1 MRVVDHPNLIRYYE
15 TYEDERY
22 LHLVMELCAGGDLF
36 DRLLTTGTMGEGDV
50 AVVMR
55 KLLLGVSHLHGMGI
69 CHRDLK
75 PENFLYVSK
84 DPGAELKIIDF
95 GMSIKVANPNELM
108 TLVGTP
114 YYLAPEVLKGNY
126 GKECDVWSLGVIMYL
141 LLCGYQPFEG
151 DDMRDIFF
159 KIAKGRYEF
168 KGPEWDSVADSAKD
182 LLRKMMTLDPVH
194 RIAIAEVLHH
204 PWFTHQRE
212 PRTATVSTKVLKS
225 LKRFKAPKKM
235 QQEVMKVMI
244 RFMSADDIEELKSA
258 FLEMDQAD
266 TGFITFQD
274 LEIAMKNAGFDVP
287 ANELNSTFYA
297 EIVSTLDHLNL
308 GKIKYTEF
316 LLATVEK
323 RRLLDEELLYLTFQ
337 HFDFDNDG
345 FINVSDLRMAMENA
359 GAGMEA
365 TMQDIEAMIADW
377 DLDHNRQIDFNEFKQ
392 MMEDCKN
399 YAVPENLQSEVPSRR
414 ASVRRSTV
422 RKTIK
427 KIAVPFSE

>member
-1 MRVVDHPNLIRYYE
+1 MLFAVKSINKEKIKKDLYLLKRELEIMRIVDHPNLIRYFE

-22 LHLVMELCAGGDLF
+22 LHIVMELCSGGDLF
-36 DRLLTTGTMGEGDV
+36 DRLLATGTMTEGDV
-50 AVVMR
+50 ATVMR

-84 DPGAELKIIDF
+84 EPTSELKIIDF
-95 GMSIKVANPNELM
+95 GMSIKVRNPNELM

-126 GKECDVWSLGVIMYL
+126 GKECDIWSLGVIMYL

-159 KIAKGRYEF
+159 KIAKGRYDF
-168 KGPEWDSVADSAKD
+168 KGAEWDAVTDPAKD
-182 LLRKMMTLDPVH
+182 LLRKMMTQDPAA
-194 RIAIAEVLHH
+194 RITIIDILHH

-212 PRTATVSTKVLKS
+212 PRTATIPTKVLKS

-258 FLEMDQAD
+258 FLDIDQAE
-266 TGFITFQD
+266 TGFVTYQD
-274 LEIAMKNAGFDVP
+274 LETAMMSAGFDVP
-287 ANELNSTFYA
+287 ANELSSTFYL
-297 EIVSTLDHLNL
+297 EIISSLDPLSI

-316 LLATVEK
+316 LIATVEK
-323 RRLLDEELLYLTFQ
+323 KRLLDDELMYLTFQ

-359 GAGMEA
+359 GAGMDA
-365 TMQDIEAMIADW
+365 SMQEVEAMIADW
-377 DLDHNRQIDFNEFKQ
+377 DLDHNRQIDFKEFKQ
-392 MMEDCKN
+392 MMEDCKC
-399 YAVPENLQSEVPSRR
+399 
-414 ASVRRSTV
+414 
-422 RKTIK
+422 
-427 KIAVPFSE
+427 